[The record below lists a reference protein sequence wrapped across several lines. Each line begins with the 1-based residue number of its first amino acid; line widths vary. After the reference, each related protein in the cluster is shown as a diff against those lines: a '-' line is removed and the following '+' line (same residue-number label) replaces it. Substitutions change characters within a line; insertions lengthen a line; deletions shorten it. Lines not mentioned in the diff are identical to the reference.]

1 MNSIN
6 FLLLFLLI
14 FALVLSLFKTGK
26 NARIAR
32 AFRILITFLGILF
45 FGYWFFQKSLNNF
58 LEKSM
63 SLQVINRLNQPIDF
77 YAIKVINKDNNQFLS
92 KHLGKIRTNH
102 YQIEYFDMSNSNEY
116 WVIGYLPKSK
126 MVYFTPTQCAKQRSG
141 PKNRGQ
147 KLPQS
152 KCETLRKSTRSY
164 RISKTWEYWAK
175 CNRYANLITIIFK
188 YCFINKKKSI
198 FSLIS

>member
-32 AFRILITFLGILF
+32 AFRILITFFGILF

-63 SLQVINRLNQPIDF
+63 SVQVINRLNQPIDF

-126 MVYFTPTQCAKQRSG
+126 MVYFTQHSVQNKEADQKIEV
-141 PKNRGQ
+141 KNYLNQSVKLSEKAQEVVDNLKLGNIGQ
-147 KLPQS
+147 SVKV
-152 KCETLRKSTRSY
+152 TLTLLLLFLNIVLLTRKKVSSH
-164 RISKTWEYWAK
+164 
-175 CNRYANLITIIFK
+175 
-188 YCFINKKKSI
+188 
-198 FSLIS
+198 

>member
-63 SLQVINRLNQPIDF
+63 SVQVINRLNQPIDF

-126 MVYFTPTQCAKQRSG
+126 MVYFTQHSVQNKEADQKIEV
-141 PKNRGQ
+141 KNYLNQSVKLSEKAQEVVDNLKLGNIGQ
-147 KLPQS
+147 SVKV
-152 KCETLRKSTRSY
+152 TLTLLLLFLNIVLLTRKESY
-164 RISKTWEYWAK
+164 SH
-175 CNRYANLITIIFK
+175 
-188 YCFINKKKSI
+188 
-198 FSLIS
+198 

>member
-63 SLQVINRLNQPIDF
+63 SVQVINRLNQPIDF
-77 YAIKVINKDNNQFLS
+77 YVIKVINKDKNQFLS

-126 MVYFTPTQCAKQRSG
+126 MVYFTQHSVQNKEADQKIEV
-141 PKNRGQ
+141 KNYLNQSVKLSEKAQEVIEYLKLGNIGQ
-147 KLPQS
+147 S
-152 KCETLRKSTRSY
+152 VIVTLTLLLLFLNIVLLTRKKVSSH
-164 RISKTWEYWAK
+164 
-175 CNRYANLITIIFK
+175 
-188 YCFINKKKSI
+188 
-198 FSLIS
+198 

>member
-63 SLQVINRLNQPIDF
+63 SVKVINRINKPNKF
-77 YAIKVINKDNNQFLS
+77 YAIKEINKDKNQFLS

-126 MVYFTPTQCAKQRSG
+126 MVYFTQHSVQNKEADQKIEV
-141 PKNRGQ
+141 KNYLNQSVKLSEKAQEVIEYLKLGNIGQ
-147 KLPQS
+147 S
-152 KCETLRKSTRSY
+152 VIVTLTLLLLFLNIVLLTRKKVSSH
-164 RISKTWEYWAK
+164 
-175 CNRYANLITIIFK
+175 
-188 YCFINKKKSI
+188 
-198 FSLIS
+198 

>member
-6 FLLLFLLI
+6 FLLLLLLI

-63 SLQVINRLNQPIDF
+63 SVQVINRLNQPIDF
-77 YAIKVINKDNNQFLS
+77 YAIKVINKDKNQFLS

-126 MVYFTPTQCAKQRSG
+126 MVYFTQHSVQNKEADQKIEV
-141 PKNRGQ
+141 KNYLNQSVKLSEKAQEVVDNLKLGNIGQ
-147 KLPQS
+147 S
-152 KCETLRKSTRSY
+152 VIVTLTLLLLFLNIVLLTRKKVSSH
-164 RISKTWEYWAK
+164 
-175 CNRYANLITIIFK
+175 
-188 YCFINKKKSI
+188 
-198 FSLIS
+198 

>member
-32 AFRILITFLGILF
+32 AFRILITFLSILF

-63 SLQVINRLNQPIDF
+63 SVQVINRLNQPIDF
-77 YAIKVINKDNNQFLS
+77 YAIKVINKDKNQFLS

-102 YQIEYFDMSNSNEY
+102 YQIEYFDMSNSNH
-116 WVIGYLPKSK
+116 
-126 MVYFTPTQCAKQRSG
+126 F
-141 PKNRGQ
+141 
-147 KLPQS
+147 
-152 KCETLRKSTRSY
+152 
-164 RISKTWEYWAK
+164 
-175 CNRYANLITIIFK
+175 
-188 YCFINKKKSI
+188 
-198 FSLIS
+198 

>member
-32 AFRILITFLGILF
+32 AFRIMITFLGILF

-63 SLQVINRLNQPIDF
+63 SVQVINRLNQPIDF

-126 MVYFTPTQCAKQRSG
+126 MVYFTQHSVQNKEADQKIEV
-141 PKNRGQ
+141 KNYLNQSVKLSEKAQEVVDNLKLGNIGQ
-147 KLPQS
+147 S
-152 KCETLRKSTRSY
+152 VIVTLTLLLLFLNIVLLTRKKVSSH
-164 RISKTWEYWAK
+164 
-175 CNRYANLITIIFK
+175 
-188 YCFINKKKSI
+188 
-198 FSLIS
+198 

>member
-63 SLQVINRLNQPIDF
+63 SVQVINRLNQPIDF
-77 YAIKVINKDNNQFLS
+77 YAIKVINKDKNQFLS

-126 MVYFTPTQCAKQRSG
+126 MVYFTQHSVQNKEADQKIEV
-141 PKNRGQ
+141 KNYLNQSVKLSEKAQEVVDNLQLGNIGQ
-147 KLPQS
+147 S
-152 KCETLRKSTRSY
+152 VIVTLTLLLLFLNIVLLTRKKVSSH
-164 RISKTWEYWAK
+164 
-175 CNRYANLITIIFK
+175 
-188 YCFINKKKSI
+188 
-198 FSLIS
+198 

>member
-14 FALVLSLFKTGK
+14 FSLVLSLFKTGK

-63 SLQVINRLNQPIDF
+63 SVQVINRLNQPIDF
-77 YAIKVINKDNNQFLS
+77 YAIKVINKDKNQFLS

-126 MVYFTPTQCAKQRSG
+126 MVYFTQHSVQNKEADQKIEV
-141 PKNRGQ
+141 KNYLNQSVKLSEKAQEVIEYLKLGNIGQ
-147 KLPQS
+147 S
-152 KCETLRKSTRSY
+152 VIVTLTLLLLFLNIVLLTRKKVSSH
-164 RISKTWEYWAK
+164 
-175 CNRYANLITIIFK
+175 
-188 YCFINKKKSI
+188 
-198 FSLIS
+198 

>member
-32 AFRILITFLGILF
+32 AFRILITFFGILF
-45 FGYWFFQKSLNNF
+45 FGYWFFHKSLNNF

-63 SLQVINRLNQPIDF
+63 SVQVINRLNQPIDF

-126 MVYFTPTQCAKQRSG
+126 MVYFTQHSVQNKEADQKIEV
-141 PKNRGQ
+141 KNYLNQSVKLSEKAQEVIEYLKLGNIGQ
-147 KLPQS
+147 S
-152 KCETLRKSTRSY
+152 VIVTLTLLLLFLNIVLLTRKKVSSH
-164 RISKTWEYWAK
+164 
-175 CNRYANLITIIFK
+175 
-188 YCFINKKKSI
+188 
-198 FSLIS
+198 

>member
-63 SLQVINRLNQPIDF
+63 SVQVINRLNQPIDF
-77 YAIKVINKDNNQFLS
+77 YAIKVINKDKNQFLS

-126 MVYFTPTQCAKQRSG
+126 MVYFTQHSVQNKEADQKIEV
-141 PKNRGQ
+141 KNYLNQ
-147 KLPQS
+147 SVKLSEKAQ
-152 KCETLRKSTRSY
+152 EVVD
-164 RISKTWEYWAK
+164 IS
-175 CNRYANLITIIFK
+175 N
-188 YCFINKKKSI
+188 
-198 FSLIS
+198 

>member
-63 SLQVINRLNQPIDF
+63 SVQVINRLNQPIDF
-77 YAIKVINKDNNQFLS
+77 YAIKVINKDKNQFLS

-126 MVYFTPTQCAKQRSG
+126 MVYFTQHSVQNKEADQKIEV
-141 PKNRGQ
+141 KNYLNQSVKLSEKAQEVIEYLKLGNIGQ
-147 KLPQS
+147 S
-152 KCETLRKSTRSY
+152 VIVTLTLLLLFLNIVLLTRKKVSSH
-164 RISKTWEYWAK
+164 
-175 CNRYANLITIIFK
+175 
-188 YCFINKKKSI
+188 
-198 FSLIS
+198 

>member
-63 SLQVINRLNQPIDF
+63 SVQVINRLNQPIDF
-77 YAIKVINKDNNQFLS
+77 YAIKVINKDKNQVLS

-126 MVYFTPTQCAKQRSG
+126 MVYFTQHSVQNKEADQKIEV
-141 PKNRGQ
+141 KNYLNQSVKLSEKAQEVIEYLKLGNIGQ
-147 KLPQS
+147 S
-152 KCETLRKSTRSY
+152 VIVTLTLLLLFLNIVLLTRKKVSSH
-164 RISKTWEYWAK
+164 
-175 CNRYANLITIIFK
+175 
-188 YCFINKKKSI
+188 
-198 FSLIS
+198 

>member
-6 FLLLFLLI
+6 FLLLFLLV

-32 AFRILITFLGILF
+32 AFRILITLFGILF

-63 SLQVINRLNQPIDF
+63 SVQVINRLNQPIDF
-77 YAIKVINKDNNQFLS
+77 YAIKVINKDKNQFLS

-126 MVYFTPTQCAKQRSG
+126 MVYFTQHSVQNKEADQKIEV
-141 PKNRGQ
+141 KNYLNQSVKLSEKAQEVVENLKLGNIGQ
-147 KLPQS
+147 SVKV
-152 KCETLRKSTRSY
+152 TLTLLLLLLNIVLLTR
-164 RISKTWEYWAK
+164 
-175 CNRYANLITIIFK
+175 
-188 YCFINKKKSI
+188 KKSY
-198 FSLIS
+198 SH

>member
-63 SLQVINRLNQPIDF
+63 SVQVINRLNQPIDF
-77 YAIKVINKDNNQFLS
+77 YAIKVINKDKNQFLS

-126 MVYFTPTQCAKQRSG
+126 MVYFTQHSVQNKEADQKIEV
-141 PKNRGQ
+141 KNYLNQSVKLSEKAQEVVDNLKLGNIGQ
-147 KLPQS
+147 S
-152 KCETLRKSTRSY
+152 VIVTLTLLLLFLNIVLLTRKKVSSH
-164 RISKTWEYWAK
+164 
-175 CNRYANLITIIFK
+175 
-188 YCFINKKKSI
+188 
-198 FSLIS
+198 

>member
-63 SLQVINRLNQPIDF
+63 SVQVINRLNQPIDF
-77 YAIKVINKDNNQFLS
+77 YAIKVINKDKNQFLS

-126 MVYFTPTQCAKQRSG
+126 MVYFTQHSVQNKEADQKIEV
-141 PKNRGQ
+141 KNYLNQSVKLSEKAQEVIEYLKLGNIGQ
-147 KLPQS
+147 S
-152 KCETLRKSTRSY
+152 VIVTLTLLLLFLNIVLLTRKESY
-164 RISKTWEYWAK
+164 SH
-175 CNRYANLITIIFK
+175 
-188 YCFINKKKSI
+188 
-198 FSLIS
+198 

>member
-63 SLQVINRLNQPIDF
+63 SVQVINRLNQPIDF

-126 MVYFTPTQCAKQRSG
+126 MVYFTQHSVQNKEADQKIEV
-141 PKNRGQ
+141 KNYLNQSVKLSEKAQEVVDNLKLGNIGQ
-147 KLPQS
+147 S
-152 KCETLRKSTRSY
+152 VIVTLTLLLLFLNIVLLTRKKVSSH
-164 RISKTWEYWAK
+164 
-175 CNRYANLITIIFK
+175 
-188 YCFINKKKSI
+188 
-198 FSLIS
+198 

>member
-32 AFRILITFLGILF
+32 AFRILITFFGILF

-63 SLQVINRLNQPIDF
+63 SVQVINRLNQPIDF
-77 YAIKVINKDNNQFLS
+77 YAIKVINKDKNQFLS

-126 MVYFTPTQCAKQRSG
+126 MVYFTQHSVQNKEADQKIEV
-141 PKNRGQ
+141 KNYLNQSVKLSEKAQEVVDNLKLGNIGQ
-147 KLPQS
+147 SVKV
-152 KCETLRKSTRSY
+152 TLTLLLLFLNIVLLTRKKVSSH
-164 RISKTWEYWAK
+164 
-175 CNRYANLITIIFK
+175 
-188 YCFINKKKSI
+188 
-198 FSLIS
+198 

>member
-63 SLQVINRLNQPIDF
+63 SVQVINRLNQPIDF
-77 YAIKVINKDNNQFLS
+77 YAIKVINKDKNQFLS

-116 WVIGYLPKSK
+116 LVIGYLPKSK
-126 MVYFTPTQCAKQRSG
+126 MVYFTQHSVQNKEADQKIEV
-141 PKNRGQ
+141 KNYLNQSVKLSEKAQEVVDNLKLGNIGQ
-147 KLPQS
+147 S
-152 KCETLRKSTRSY
+152 VIVTLTLLLLFLNIVLLTRKKVSSH
-164 RISKTWEYWAK
+164 
-175 CNRYANLITIIFK
+175 
-188 YCFINKKKSI
+188 
-198 FSLIS
+198 

>member
-63 SLQVINRLNQPIDF
+63 SVQVINRLNQPIDF
-77 YAIKVINKDNNQFLS
+77 YAIKVINKDKNQFLS

-126 MVYFTPTQCAKQRSG
+126 MVYFTQHSVQNKEADQKIEV
-141 PKNRGQ
+141 KNYLNQSVKLSEKAQEVIEYLKLGNIGQ
-147 KLPQS
+147 S
-152 KCETLRKSTRSY
+152 VIVTLTLLLLFLNIVLLTRIKVS
-164 RISKTWEYWAK
+164 SH
-175 CNRYANLITIIFK
+175 
-188 YCFINKKKSI
+188 
-198 FSLIS
+198 

>member
-32 AFRILITFLGILF
+32 AFRILITFFGILF

-63 SLQVINRLNQPIDF
+63 SVQVINRLNQPIDF

-126 MVYFTPTQCAKQRSG
+126 MVYFTQHSVQNKEADQKIEV
-141 PKNRGQ
+141 KNYLNQSVKLSEKAQEVIEYLKLGNIGQ
-147 KLPQS
+147 S
-152 KCETLRKSTRSY
+152 VIVTLTLLLLFLNIVLLTRKKVSSH
-164 RISKTWEYWAK
+164 
-175 CNRYANLITIIFK
+175 
-188 YCFINKKKSI
+188 
-198 FSLIS
+198 

>member
-14 FALVLSLFKTGK
+14 FALILSLFKTGK

-63 SLQVINRLNQPIDF
+63 SVQVINRLNQPIDF
-77 YAIKVINKDNNQFLS
+77 YAIKVINKDKNQFLS

-126 MVYFTPTQCAKQRSG
+126 MVYFTQHSVQNKEADQKIEV
-141 PKNRGQ
+141 KNYLNQSVKLSEKAQEVVDNLKLGNIGQ
-147 KLPQS
+147 S
-152 KCETLRKSTRSY
+152 VIVTLTLLLLFLNIVLLTRKNVSSH
-164 RISKTWEYWAK
+164 
-175 CNRYANLITIIFK
+175 
-188 YCFINKKKSI
+188 
-198 FSLIS
+198 

>member
-26 NARIAR
+26 NACIAR
-32 AFRILITFLGILF
+32 AFRILITFFGILF

-63 SLQVINRLNQPIDF
+63 SVQVINRLNQPIDF
-77 YAIKVINKDNNQFLS
+77 YAIKVINKDKNQFLS

-126 MVYFTPTQCAKQRSG
+126 MVYFTQHSVQNKEADQKIEV
-141 PKNRGQ
+141 KNYLNQSVKLSEKAQEVVDNLKLGNIGQ
-147 KLPQS
+147 SVKV
-152 KCETLRKSTRSY
+152 TLTLLLLFLNIVLLTRKKVSSH
-164 RISKTWEYWAK
+164 
-175 CNRYANLITIIFK
+175 
-188 YCFINKKKSI
+188 
-198 FSLIS
+198 

>member
-32 AFRILITFLGILF
+32 AFRILITFFFFFF

-63 SLQVINRLNQPIDF
+63 SVQVINRLNQPIDF
-77 YAIKVINKDNNQFLS
+77 YAIKVINKDKNQFLS

-126 MVYFTPTQCAKQRSG
+126 MVYFTQHSVQNKEADQKIEV
-141 PKNRGQ
+141 KNYLNQSVKLSEKAQEVIEYLKLGNIGQ
-147 KLPQS
+147 S
-152 KCETLRKSTRSY
+152 VIVTLTLLLLFLNIVLLTRKKVSSH
-164 RISKTWEYWAK
+164 
-175 CNRYANLITIIFK
+175 
-188 YCFINKKKSI
+188 
-198 FSLIS
+198 

>member
-14 FALVLSLFKTGK
+14 FALVLSLLKTGK
-26 NARIAR
+26 NARFAR

-63 SLQVINRLNQPIDF
+63 SVQVINRLNQPIDF
-77 YAIKVINKDNNQFLS
+77 YAIKVINKDKNQFLS

-126 MVYFTPTQCAKQRSG
+126 MVYFTQHSVQNKEADQKIEV
-141 PKNRGQ
+141 KNYLNQSVKLSEKAQEVVDNLKLGNIGQ
-147 KLPQS
+147 SVKV
-152 KCETLRKSTRSY
+152 TLTLLLLFLNIVLLTRKESY
-164 RISKTWEYWAK
+164 SH
-175 CNRYANLITIIFK
+175 
-188 YCFINKKKSI
+188 
-198 FSLIS
+198 

>member
-32 AFRILITFLGILF
+32 AFRILITCWGILF

-63 SLQVINRLNQPIDF
+63 SVQVINRLNQPIDF
-77 YAIKVINKDNNQFLS
+77 YAIKVINKDKNQFLS

-126 MVYFTPTQCAKQRSG
+126 MVYFTQHSVQNKEADQKIEV
-141 PKNRGQ
+141 KNYLNQSVKLSEKAQEVVDNLKLGNIGQ
-147 KLPQS
+147 S
-152 KCETLRKSTRSY
+152 VIVTLTLLLLFLNIVLLTRKKVYTH
-164 RISKTWEYWAK
+164 
-175 CNRYANLITIIFK
+175 
-188 YCFINKKKSI
+188 
-198 FSLIS
+198 

>member
-14 FALVLSLFKTGK
+14 FALILSLFKTGK

-63 SLQVINRLNQPIDF
+63 SVQVINRLNQPIDF
-77 YAIKVINKDNNQFLS
+77 YAIKVINKDKNQFLS

-126 MVYFTPTQCAKQRSG
+126 MVYFTQHSVQNKEADQKIEV
-141 PKNRGQ
+141 KNYLNQSVKLSEKAQEVIEYLKLGNIGQ
-147 KLPQS
+147 S
-152 KCETLRKSTRSY
+152 VIVTLTLLLLFLNIVLLTRKKVSSH
-164 RISKTWEYWAK
+164 
-175 CNRYANLITIIFK
+175 
-188 YCFINKKKSI
+188 
-198 FSLIS
+198 

>member
-32 AFRILITFLGILF
+32 AFRILITFFGILF

-63 SLQVINRLNQPIDF
+63 SVQVINRLNQPIDF
-77 YAIKVINKDNNQFLS
+77 YAIKVINKDKNQFLS

-126 MVYFTPTQCAKQRSG
+126 MVYFTQHSVQNKEADQKIEV
-141 PKNRGQ
+141 KNYLNQSVKLSEKAQEVVDNLKLGNIGQ
-147 KLPQS
+147 S
-152 KCETLRKSTRSY
+152 VIVTLTLLLLFLNIVLLTRKKVSSH
-164 RISKTWEYWAK
+164 
-175 CNRYANLITIIFK
+175 
-188 YCFINKKKSI
+188 
-198 FSLIS
+198 

>member
-14 FALVLSLFKTGK
+14 FALILSLFKTGK

-63 SLQVINRLNQPIDF
+63 SVQVINRLNQPIDF
-77 YAIKVINKDNNQFLS
+77 YAIKVINKDKNQFLS

-126 MVYFTPTQCAKQRSG
+126 MVYFTQHSVQNKEADQKIEV
-141 PKNRGQ
+141 KNYLNQSVKLSEKAQEVVDNLKLGNIGQ
-147 KLPQS
+147 S
-152 KCETLRKSTRSY
+152 VIVTLTLLLLFLNIVLLTRKKVSSH
-164 RISKTWEYWAK
+164 
-175 CNRYANLITIIFK
+175 
-188 YCFINKKKSI
+188 
-198 FSLIS
+198 

>member
-6 FLLLFLLI
+6 LLLLFLLI

-32 AFRILITFLGILF
+32 AFRILITFLAILF

-63 SLQVINRLNQPIDF
+63 SVQVINRLNQPIDF
-77 YAIKVINKDNNQFLS
+77 YAIKVINKDKNQFLS

-126 MVYFTPTQCAKQRSG
+126 MVYFTQHSVQNKEADQKIEV
-141 PKNRGQ
+141 KNYLNQSVKLSEKAQEVIEYLKLGNIGQ
-147 KLPQS
+147 S
-152 KCETLRKSTRSY
+152 VIVTLTLLLLFLNIVLLTRKKVSSH
-164 RISKTWEYWAK
+164 
-175 CNRYANLITIIFK
+175 
-188 YCFINKKKSI
+188 
-198 FSLIS
+198 

>member
-14 FALVLSLFKTGK
+14 FALILSLFKTGK

-63 SLQVINRLNQPIDF
+63 SVQVINRLNQPIDF
-77 YAIKVINKDNNQFLS
+77 YAIKVINKDKNQFLS

-126 MVYFTPTQCAKQRSG
+126 MVYFTQHSVQNKEADQKIEV
-141 PKNRGQ
+141 KNYLNQSVKLSEKAQEVIEYLKLGNIGQ
-147 KLPQS
+147 S
-152 KCETLRKSTRSY
+152 VIVTLTLLLLFLNIVLLTRKNVSSH
-164 RISKTWEYWAK
+164 
-175 CNRYANLITIIFK
+175 
-188 YCFINKKKSI
+188 
-198 FSLIS
+198 